1 MTTCLTCDIISTTKS
16 ERKVISMFK
25 LVICN
30 KFSGERLVV
39 KCKDHYEVN
48 KELADFAWLRG
59 WSWDNAPCGWRY
71 SISEWY

>member
-1 MTTCLTCDIISTTKS
+1 
-16 ERKVISMFK
+16 MFK

-59 WSWDNAPCGWRY
+59 WSWDNAHCGWRY